1 MNRLDNIEKK
11 SSILLN
17 VFNVVIFI
25 LLIYLSY
32 ANKQLYSVSVIISR
46 LTLSILIITF
56 TLGIGSFR
64 FDYVNLIGIIYILSN
79 VMYICSILLFS
90 NMRYLSESILIKNI
104 LESATIFFIIDSFYK
119 KTIKCKTRE
128 NSILIYFIYCTFIL
142 VMYFNITHNK
152 NIANFNE
159 MKFNGFE
166 IILLISMI
174 LLMITMI
181 RSLAY
186 IKQKESFLENKKL
199 KLINRVILLKMLY
212 FIGLFY
218 IANKDTH
225 ANVVYTFI
233 EAISILETYFIYKI
247 TVESNLMNPYIRKL
261 KINKIIK
268 EQSLKHQQVSNVL
281 QMNIKVQG
289 EMKKEMEYKDDFLY
303 RLLSFTPNGWI
314 VFDKNKNIKYF
325 NDTLKKICSYEEY
338 DDIQLALKNTII
350 NYDEFI
356 RYLDLLGIGTDSI
369 ECEVITITEEYYKCM
384 FSKYETLDEIVCI
397 LLDISNEK
405 KMLNNL
411 IELKQEYE
419 DLITN
424 IKSPI
429 IILDEDNKTVLFSE
443 SYKEIFSEFDI
454 YEEDLDLYQLS
465 SNINVKALNNNELY
479 NDGLFRY
486 RVIDK
491 KGNIIW
497 LESKTTIYYEGDK
510 KYTIISYSNI
520 TYYMNNRDMIKKS
533 EDMYKALLDRIPEG
547 IYLEDI
553 ETNKY
558 VYINKKFKDIFGL
571 ESGLKEYPGTCRLD
585 FMRVHPDYVNEAK
598 HTFNKVKSGETSE
611 YYRIKYL
618 DKNDDI
624 IDTQVASI
632 PFKVNRKTLKL
643 TIIKDMN
650 DIIKLESLKTQ
661 IIEREKRDLIKM
673 QFFINMSHELKTPL
687 NLIFTSTQLIENLYN
702 KNKISDDH
710 GIIKKHV
717 DLTIQNSYRLIKI
730 INDLIDF
737 TKMESGF
744 YQLRLENKNVIVLIE
759 DIVMSFANYADNN
772 GINLIFDTNVEDLIM
787 SVDVNSIERII
798 LNILSNAIKFTGEG
812 GSIYVNLIY
821 EDNKINIIIEDT
833 GIGIPEDKLEHIFDR
848 FNDVNKGFIGNVYGS
863 GIGLSMVKSM
873 VNLIGGTI
881 GVESKLN
888 VGTKFTITMD
898 VDVLEEEHNY
908 IENYENISNIERLT
922 VEIADVYKDAKVR

>member
-558 VYINKKFKDIFGL
+558 VYI
-571 ESGLKEYPGTCRLD
+571 R
-585 FMRVHPDYVNEAK
+585 
-598 HTFNKVKSGETSE
+598 
-611 YYRIKYL
+611 
-618 DKNDDI
+618 
-624 IDTQVASI
+624 
-632 PFKVNRKTLKL
+632 
-643 TIIKDMN
+643 
-650 DIIKLESLKTQ
+650 
-661 IIEREKRDLIKM
+661 
-673 QFFINMSHELKTPL
+673 
-687 NLIFTSTQLIENLYN
+687 
-702 KNKISDDH
+702 
-710 GIIKKHV
+710 
-717 DLTIQNSYRLIKI
+717 
-730 INDLIDF
+730 
-737 TKMESGF
+737 
-744 YQLRLENKNVIVLIE
+744 
-759 DIVMSFANYADNN
+759 
-772 GINLIFDTNVEDLIM
+772 
-787 SVDVNSIERII
+787 
-798 LNILSNAIKFTGEG
+798 
-812 GSIYVNLIY
+812 
-821 EDNKINIIIEDT
+821 
-833 GIGIPEDKLEHIFDR
+833 
-848 FNDVNKGFIGNVYGS
+848 
-863 GIGLSMVKSM
+863 
-873 VNLIGGTI
+873 
-881 GVESKLN
+881 
-888 VGTKFTITMD
+888 
-898 VDVLEEEHNY
+898 
-908 IENYENISNIERLT
+908 
-922 VEIADVYKDAKVR
+922 

>member
-64 FDYVNLIGIIYILSN
+64 FDYVNLIGIVYILSN

-281 QMNIKVQG
+281 QRNIKVQG

-384 FSKYETLDEIVCI
+384 FSKYETSDEIVCI

>member
-64 FDYVNLIGIIYILSN
+64 FDYVNLIGIVYILSN

>member
-281 QMNIKVQG
+281 QRNIKVQG